1 MEVIIVA
8 VVLIAIIGYF
18 ILTHDA
24 GPKSVT
30 KALDANGDGKVD
42 LKDAVHLGEV
52 AVNKTKTAATKVKTV
67 AKKAVAPKKAAAPK
81 KPVAPKKAVKKP
93 AVKKTAARKSVK

>member
-24 GPKSVT
+24 GPKSVS
-30 KALDANGDGKVD
+30 KVLDANGDGKVNLD
-42 LKDAVHLGEV
+42 DAIHLGDV
-52 AVNKTKTAATKVKTV
+52 AVKKTKAAATKVKTAAKKAV
-67 AKKAVAPKKAAAPK
+67 ALKKPAAPKKAVAPKKT
-81 KPVAPKKAVKKP
+81 VKKP
-93 AVKKTAARKSVK
+93 AVKKAVVKRTKK

>member
-1 MEVIIVA
+1 MEVVIIA
-8 VVLIAIIGYF
+8 VVLIGAIGYL
-18 ILTHDA
+18 IWNSN
-24 GPKSVT
+24 SVT
-30 KALDANGDGKVD
+30 KPVTKVLDANGDGKVD

-52 AVNKTKTAATKVKTV
+52 AVNKTKTAATKVKTA

-93 AVKKTAARKSVK
+93 AVKKTAAKKTKK

>member
-30 KALDANGDGKVD
+30 KVLDANGDGKVN

-52 AVNKTKTAATKVKTV
+52 AVKKTKTAATS
-67 AKKAVAPKKAAAPK
+67 AKKAITPKKAVVPKKPAAPK
-81 KPVAPKKAVKKP
+81 KVVKKP
-93 AVKKTAARKSVK
+93 AVKKAAAKKTKK

>member
-1 MEVIIVA
+1 MEVVIIA
-8 VVLIAIIGYF
+8 IVLIGAIGYF
-18 ILTHDA
+18 IWNNSNTLT
-24 GPKSVT
+24 KT
-30 KALDANGDGKVD
+30 LDANSDGKVD

-52 AVNKTKTAATKVKTV
+52 AVNKTKTAATKVKTA
-67 AKKAVAPKKAAAPK
+67 AKKAVAPKKPAAPK